1 MHHVTFR
8 ETTNLYRDIIRAAMY
23 LIKRNYRRVRKLY
36 RVNIEEGQRH
46 IFPFL
51 QRLQALRLENKEK
64 RFLAKQSQTGNRY
77 NVFRNISTQAD
88 LRDSDGD
95 TQITDVEIVKLCLTG
110 EIHLRLEI
118 TDFGICLYRLNKGED
133 EIKDKT
139 TQTESLPLCLTS
151 SVRDKM
157 RRRKNSLIIA

>member
-1 MHHVTFR
+1 
-8 ETTNLYRDIIRAAMY
+8 MY

-64 RFLAKQSQTGNRY
+64 RFLAKQSRTGNKY

-88 LRDSDGD
+88 LHDSDGD
-95 TQITDVEIVKLCLTG
+95 TCSTDVEIIKTLLNRRNTPSAG
-110 EIHLRLEI
+110 EKRFWNLSL
-118 TDFGICLYRLNKGED
+118 
-133 EIKDKT
+133 KT
-139 TQTESLPLCLTS
+139 
-151 SVRDKM
+151 V
-157 RRRKNSLIIA
+157 